1 MLFILFYSGSKCT
14 GMETLDHIVRV
25 FRARDGEQTLQAA
38 GAEQALAEKDEG
50 KKKRNQSKTDY
61 FCLERFVFV
70 CVFSGKKKKWKKK
83 QHISGVR
90 RGEIVKSSV
99 FLFLARPK
107 TAQPRSNASGH
118 PQMCR

>member
-1 MLFILFYSGSKCT
+1 MLFILFFSGSKCT

-50 KKKRNQSKTDY
+50 KKKEIKAKLITFAWRGL
-61 FCLERFVFV
+61 FLFV
-70 CVFSGKKKKWKKK
+70 SSLGKKKWKKK

>member
-70 CVFSGKKKKWKKK
+70 CVFSGKKKMEEKTAYF
-83 QHISGVR
+83 
-90 RGEIVKSSV
+90 RGEEGRNREK
-99 FLFLARPK
+99 LCLPL
-107 TAQPRSNASGH
+107 SG
-118 PQMCR
+118 

>member
-50 KKKRNQSKTDY
+50 KKKEIKAKLITFAWRGL
-61 FCLERFVFV
+61 FLFV
-70 CVFSGKKKKWKKK
+70 SSLGKKKWKKK

-90 RGEIVKSSV
+90 RGEIEKSSV